1 MGKGFDLGAM
11 LREVSNPDTGRE
23 QIEYI
28 RLDLIDSDAN
38 NFYQLSDIEG
48 LADNIAFAGLQ
59 QPIRVRKNADNDR
72 YTIISGHRRRAA
84 IELLAKEEP
93 EKWQEVSC
101 IVQKD
106 AASPALQQ
114 LQLIFA
120 NSSTRKLTPAEISE
134 QAVQVEKLLY
144 KLKEEEGYEFPG
156 RMRDHV
162 SEVVGVSKT
171 KIARLKVI
179 RENLSPC
186 WFQRFQ
192 NNKLNESTAY
202 ALAQVKPEY
211 QTILFNSL
219 SVCDSFGQLYESDI
233 SIYVQRFEKIE
244 NLKCGKSGGFP
255 CAHIPDKLGWAAKI
269 PGYQSCHCGKC
280 CSKCPDLISCKN
292 ACPRLADK
300 VKKLK
305 EDAKYAKRQEKAAK
319 AEEER
324 PQIEQIQNLWCRFG
338 YLRDRAGKTVKE
350 VLDAVDIYYHK
361 DDDKKYA
368 ALEDGTAKITTT
380 TKLPFNYSCYLSDV
394 NRFIAM
400 ADLFDCSLD
409 YLLCRTDDPDPKPAE
424 NVSNLNTGWRA
435 GEPENGGFYAVVTQ
449 YDDSSTPDISK
460 MMWTGYAWKDQWDY
474 YHDPETDGKILGWM
488 PFPEAE
494 SHGS

>member
-1 MGKGFDLGAM
+1 MAFSLADM
-11 LREVSNPDTGRE
+11 LKEVSNPDTGRD

-28 RLDLIDSDAN
+28 RLDLIDSDVN

-48 LADNIAFAGLQ
+48 LADNISFAGLQ

-84 IELLAKEEP
+84 IELLAKDEP

-101 IVQKD
+101 IVQQD

-120 NSSTRKLTPAEISE
+120 NSSTRKLTSAEISE

-144 KLKEEEGYEFPG
+144 QLKEEECYVFPG

-162 SEVVGVSKT
+162 SEVAGVSKT

-179 RENLSPC
+179 RDNLTPS
-186 WFQRFQ
+186 WSRRFSE
-192 NNKLNESTAY
+192 NKLNESTAY
-202 ALAQVKPEY
+202 ALAQLPAEY
-211 QTILFNSL
+211 QQAIFNGL
-219 SVCDSFGQLYESDI
+219 DVENRLGWLRENEIIKYK
-233 SIYVQRFEKIE
+233 QRFDKIAE
-244 NLKCGKSGGFP
+244 LKCGKSGGFP
-255 CAHIPDKLGWAAKI
+255 CANCKCKLEQAARI
-269 PGYQSCHCGKC
+269 YVYNTCNCHKC
-280 CSKCPDLISCKN
+280 CSECPDLASCKN
-292 ACPRLADK
+292 ACSRLADK

-305 EDAKYAKRQEKAAK
+305 ENAKYTKRQEKAAK
-319 AEEER
+319 AEKER

-350 VLDAVDIYYHK
+350 VLDVVDIYYHK

-368 ALEDGTAKITTT
+368 SLEDGTAKITTT

-400 ADLFDCSLD
+400 ADLFGCSLD

-424 NVSNLNTGWRA
+424 NVSNLNTGWQT
-435 GEPENGGFYAVVTQ
+435 GNPEKIGFYAVCTL
-449 YDDSSTPDISK
+449 YDDTSKPDVQR
-460 MMWTGYAWKDQWDY
+460 MLWTGYCWKVHNY
-474 YHDPETDGKILGWM
+474 EFEPEVDGQILGWM
-488 PFPEAE
+488 PFPEVSKE
-494 SHGS
+494 

>member
-1 MGKGFDLGAM
+1 MGFNLADM
-11 LREVSNPDTGRE
+11 LKEVSSSDTGRE

-28 RLDLIDSDAN
+28 RLDLIDSDVN
-38 NFYQLSDIEG
+38 NFYHLSDIEG

-84 IELLAKEEP
+84 IELLAKDEP

-101 IVQKD
+101 IVQQD

-179 RENLSPC
+179 RENLSPS

-192 NNKLNESTAY
+192 NNELKESTAY

-211 QTILFNSL
+211 QVVMFNAL
-219 SVCDSFGQLYESDI
+219 SESGRLSWLYESDI
-233 SIYVQRFEKIE
+233 PKYVQRLEKIDALSCKMDGAHCE
-244 NLKCGKSGGFP
+244 N
-255 CAHIPDKLGWAAKI
+255 AARKMSQSVQLFT
-269 PGYQSCHCGKC
+269 YQTCHCNKC

-292 ACPRLADK
+292 ACPNLADK

-305 EDAKYAKRQEKAAK
+305 EDAKYTKRQEKAAK

-338 YLRDRAGKTVKE
+338 YLRERAGKTVKE
-350 VLDAVDIYYHK
+350 VCDAADIYYHK

-368 ALEDGTAKITTT
+368 SFEDGTAKITTS

-394 NRFIAM
+394 NRFIAI
-400 ADLFDCSLD
+400 ADLFGCSLD
-409 YLLCRTDDPDPKPAE
+409 YLLCRTDDPDPKPAG
-424 NVSNLNTGWRA
+424 NVSNLNTGWQV
-435 GEPENGGFYAVVTQ
+435 GEPSKKGDYAVIVKFPYEDVHIKRFYWDGAQ
-449 YDDSSTPDISK
+449 W
-460 MMWTGYAWKDQWDY
+460 MMFGIEY
-474 YHDPETDGKILGWM
+474 DPEMDGEIVGWILM
-488 PFPEAE
+488 PDGACDD
-494 SHGS
+494 